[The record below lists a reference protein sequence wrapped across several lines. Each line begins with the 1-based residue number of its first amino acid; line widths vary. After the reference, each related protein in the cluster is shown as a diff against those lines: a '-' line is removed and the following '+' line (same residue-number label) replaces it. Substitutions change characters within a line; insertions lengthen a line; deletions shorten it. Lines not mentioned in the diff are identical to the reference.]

1 MNAYEKAVG
10 LLKIRPHYSGELAK
24 KLTLRCFKR
33 QEVDEVI
40 NRLHDSGMLND
51 AQFAEAFLAN
61 LIRFKTFGFYGLK
74 VKLMQRGMASQD
86 AEVLLKENLS
96 LEQEQEIAERL
107 LEKLQGKT
115 PSVQPQGRGGGDLSP
130 RGREKIKNEKVKN

>member
-24 KLTLRCFKR
+24 KLTLRGFKR

-51 AQFAEAFLAN
+51 AQFAETFLAN

-107 LEKLQGKT
+107 LEKLQGKS
-115 PSVQPQGRGGGDLSP
+115 PPPPPPPRAGGRHSPPEGGEQKK
-130 RGREKIKNEKVKN
+130 RKKK